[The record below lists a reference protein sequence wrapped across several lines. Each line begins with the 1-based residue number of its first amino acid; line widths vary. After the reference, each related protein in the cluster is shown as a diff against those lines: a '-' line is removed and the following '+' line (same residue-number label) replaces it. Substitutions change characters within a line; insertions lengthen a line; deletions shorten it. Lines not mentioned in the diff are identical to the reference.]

1 MDKYLKSKNKTQI
14 NNSINNKFDFSNE
27 FPIDSCVN
35 QEKSVLSDIQT
46 KDLDKL
52 DSCLNHI
59 QNNIE
64 ILPQISN
71 FNKYEEV
78 FIDIKN
84 SLLHADS
91 IEVFN
96 QIYEK
101 LDKIIN
107 KMIFYY
113 NLLIDS
119 DHYEEQKNE
128 ILDFFEKT
136 FFLFIFHFSSKI
148 CTLGF
153 EIIYCMLSTIDYQF
167 HNELM
172 EKCINLLKLLMNKRR
187 LNLLLS
193 NQFIYNLS
201 QTIAIILHNSND
213 EIKRKFLNF
222 IQTNN
227 DDLMSI
233 YFICSP
239 TNNDYNY
246 SKFFP
251 FDIIMT
257 ITEKYYKDF
266 EKQMFIFE
274 GLINEIKKQKN
285 NSILVKIK
293 QSLNSISVL
302 AKIIDS
308 FLIRGNRTYNYS
320 KLIQNLLRLMKNLW
334 QMLLITDINVFIF

>member
-107 KMIFYY
+107 KMKK
-113 NLLIDS
+113 LV
-119 DHYEEQKNE
+119 EQADAG
-128 ILDFFEKT
+128 ILQHLDQ
-136 FFLFIFHFSSKI
+136 L
-148 CTLGF
+148 
-153 EIIYCMLSTIDYQF
+153 
-167 HNELM
+167 
-172 EKCINLLKLLMNKRR
+172 
-187 LNLLLS
+187 
-193 NQFIYNLS
+193 
-201 QTIAIILHNSND
+201 
-213 EIKRKFLNF
+213 
-222 IQTNN
+222 
-227 DDLMSI
+227 
-233 YFICSP
+233 
-239 TNNDYNY
+239 
-246 SKFFP
+246 
-251 FDIIMT
+251 
-257 ITEKYYKDF
+257 
-266 EKQMFIFE
+266 
-274 GLINEIKKQKN
+274 
-285 NSILVKIK
+285 
-293 QSLNSISVL
+293 
-302 AKIIDS
+302 
-308 FLIRGNRTYNYS
+308 
-320 KLIQNLLRLMKNLW
+320 
-334 QMLLITDINVFIF
+334 DINFMDFAYRWVSCYLTREFNIF